1 MDLKTGVMGS
11 IWIPESHYTL
21 SLRELLVAAFLAIST
36 VENVPDFVDD
46 STLSLTLIA
55 HVTFDTLLL

>member
-11 IWIPESHYTL
+11 IWMPESHYTL
-21 SLRELLVAAFLAIST
+21 SLRELLVAGFLAIST
-36 VENVPDFVDD
+36 VENVPDLVDD
-46 STLSLTLIA
+46 STLSLT